1 VLETFPIDRDQAY
14 AAHTDV
20 PSMARKEAF
29 GTKFI
34 KRMTERTLDITTTE
48 GKRDFVRNLI
58 AYNII
63 LEGIWFYSG
72 FMVALSFRQRNLLRN
87 FASLMD
93 WVVRDESLHLKF
105 GINLILTVLEENV
118 DLQTPEFA
126 AEIKQMI
133 LDGVEMEEQYN
144 NDLLPHGIL
153 GLNSDYIN
161 QYVRYLTDRRLE
173 ELGFGPH
180 YHVSNPAKWMAAAND
195 VLQLVNFFE
204 ATNTSYEVG

>member
-1 VLETFPIDRDQAY
+1 
-14 AAHTDV
+14 
-20 PSMARKEAF
+20 
-29 GTKFI
+29 
-34 KRMTERTLDITTTE
+34 
-48 GKRDFVRNLI
+48 
-58 AYNII
+58 
-63 LEGIWFYSG
+63 
-72 FMVALSFRQRNLLRN
+72 MVALSFRQRNLLRN

-126 AEIKQMI
+126 KEIKQMI
-133 LDGVEMEEQYN
+133 LDGVDMEEQYN
-144 NDLLPHGIL
+144 KDLLPHGIL
-153 GLNSDYIN
+153 GLNADYVN
-161 QYVRYLTDRRLE
+161 QYVKYLTDRRLK

-204 ATNTSYEVG
+204 ATNTSYEVNAG